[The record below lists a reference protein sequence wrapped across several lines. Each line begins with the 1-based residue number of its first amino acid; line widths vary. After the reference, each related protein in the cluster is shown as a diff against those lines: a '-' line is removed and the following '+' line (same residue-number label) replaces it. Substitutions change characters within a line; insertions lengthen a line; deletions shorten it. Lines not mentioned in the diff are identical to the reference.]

1 MPAISHVVLCALTEL
16 AVSIAVGLPLSRL
29 LAPTRPGCVALA
41 PALGWGVFNALALPL
56 LTFAGFSRTTAGL
69 LAGSTV
75 LAGLALWLWPRRAA
89 PRQYAATIP
98 SWVVVPAAFGLV
110 AKAACRRHPAQR
122 GDVRPLKSGDRRRDR
137 ASGSAARQSIP
148 RRRRAASRLLLS
160 LAFQRGPAGAAG
172 WCQRLGSRDRAD
184 LVHRLGIAR
193 PRDRSGRRFGQAVG
207 GVVGAAACSCRF
219 GAPALGPSRRR
230 RRV

>member
-98 SWVVVPAAFGLV
+98 SWVVVPAAFLAILPALALWPKPHAGGILLS
-110 AKAACRRHPAQR
+110 AAMFDHSKAAIVDEIVRQGLPPGNPFLAGAGPRLVYYYLWHFSAALPALHQISAHGDCRGCHVTPHAPPRVERSFCTATCH
-122 GDVRPLKSGDRRRDR
+122 VDRRDH
-137 ASGSAARQSIP
+137 QP
-148 RRRRAASRLLLS
+148 
-160 LAFQRGPAGAAG
+160 
-172 WCQRLGSRDRAD
+172 
-184 LVHRLGIAR
+184 
-193 PRDRSGRRFGQAVG
+193 QAQVCNG
-207 GVVGAAACSCRF
+207 CHVFRN
-219 GAPALGPSRRR
+219 
-230 RRV
+230 